1 MGSYKNTKS
10 AYAGLISIISIYILL
25 IILILIFASKVLLEI
40 SSNGSFTSLTFIP
53 LAMVLPIFLIATI
66 IFNILKLIR
75 QRRKKQPGSSFK
87 TKLLIFFTFIT
98 ILSSI
103 PQGILAVSFINTA
116 LKSWFSSGTEEALKG
131 GLDIAIEYNR
141 LSMENIAGFR
151 DSIIFENII
160 LNSDFSPDRIWK
172 NIRGSSPAISSI
184 TLFDSNG
191 VEIFSRSKENI
202 HINVNLFNL
211 EDGVVTRSKEGN
223 LSILKTRKDFLQ
235 GKGNVYAVL
244 TILLPEN
251 FDQNA
256 KKITDTLKLFTKN
269 REFQDTFFWI
279 IILFYIYF
287 SLPIILLAILTSF
300 LLSEEIIQP
309 IAYLENAINKVVQ
322 GDYSYRILPH
332 SKDDLGNLVNSFND
346 MVSELELSRNNYV
359 HTEKVTA
366 WQEIAQRMAHEIK
379 NPLTPIKLSAQRIL
393 KKYKTD
399 PESIESIL
407 EPAVDAIIGEVE
419 NLTQLLSQFKD
430 FAKMPSPIKE
440 SIQLKSLVTEASLL
454 YSESSS
460 RITLNLDDLED
471 TELKGDRGQLQRVF
485 SNLISN
491 SFEAISDTGTV
502 VIRSEINRKGKKY
515 YCRIMI
521 TDTGTGIEPEM
532 KKLVFNPYFTTKE
545 GGTGLGL
552 PIVERIVTDHK
563 GIIWYE
569 TEREVGTTF
578 FIELPL
584 EDGK

>member
-10 AYAGLISIISIYILL
+10 AYAGLISIVSIYILL

-40 SSNGSFTSLTFIP
+40 SSNGSFSSLTFIP
-53 LAMVLPIFLIATI
+53 FAMVLPIFLIATI
-66 IFNILKLIR
+66 IFNIIKLLK
-75 QRRKKQPGSSFK
+75 QRRKNQPGSNFK

-116 LKSWFSSGTEEALKG
+116 IKSWFSSGTEEALKG
-131 GLDIAIEYNR
+131 GLNIAIEYNR
-141 LSMENIAGFR
+141 SSMENIASFR
-151 DSIIFENII
+151 DSFIFESII
-160 LNSDFSPDRIWK
+160 LNPDSTPDRIWK
-172 NIRGSSPAISSI
+172 NIQGAFPAISSI
-184 TLFDSNG
+184 TLFDFNG
-191 VEIFSRSKENI
+191 IEIFYRSKEFEKI
-202 HINVNLFNL
+202 EVNLFNL
-211 EDGVVTRSKEGN
+211 EDGVVTRSKKGN
-223 LSILKTRKDFLQ
+223 ITILKTRKDFRKE
-235 GKGNVYAVL
+235 GKNVYSVL

-256 KKITDTLKLFTKN
+256 KKITDALKLFTQN
-269 REFQDTFFWI
+269 REFQETFFWI

-309 IAYLENAINKVVQ
+309 IAHLENAINRVVK

-399 PESIESIL
+399 PESIEAIL
-407 EPAVDAIIGEVE
+407 EPAVDAIISEVE

-430 FAKMPSPIKE
+430 FARMPSPIKE
-440 SIQLKSLVTEASLL
+440 SIQLKSLVTEASRL

-460 RITLNLDDLED
+460 NITLNLDGLED
-471 TELKGDRGQLQRVF
+471 TELKGDRGQIQRVF

-491 SFEAISDTGTV
+491 SYDAISNAGTV
-502 VIRSEINRKGKKY
+502 SIRSEIIRKGKNY

-521 TDTGTGIEPEM
+521 TDNGTGIEPSM

-569 TEREVGTTF
+569 SEREVGTTF
-578 FIELPL
+578 FIELPM
-584 EDGK
+584 EDRS

>member
-10 AYAGLISIISIYILL
+10 AYAGLISIVSIYILL
-25 IILILIFASKVLLEI
+25 IILILIFASNVLLEI
-40 SSNGSFTSLTFIP
+40 SSNGSFSSLSFIP

-66 IFNILKLIR
+66 IFNIIKLLR
-75 QRRKKQPGSSFK
+75 QRRKKQPGSNFK

-116 LKSWFSSGTEEALKG
+116 IKSWFSSGTEEALKG
-131 GLDIAIEYNR
+131 GLDVAIEYNR
-141 LSMENIAGFR
+141 SSMENIAAFR
-151 DSIIFENII
+151 DSFIFENII
-160 LNSDFSPDRIWK
+160 LNPDSTPDRIWK
-172 NIRGSSPAISSI
+172 NIRGAFPAISSI

-191 VEIFSRSKENI
+191 IEIFYRSRETEYIK
-202 HINVNLFNL
+202 VNLFNL
-211 EDGVVTRSKEGN
+211 EDGVVSRSKEGN
-223 LSILKTRKDFLQ
+223 ITIIKTRKDFL
-235 GKGNVYAVL
+235 KESGNVYAVL

-256 KKITDTLKLFTKN
+256 KRITDALKLFAQN

-309 IAYLENAINKVVQ
+309 IAHLENAINRVVK

-399 PESIESIL
+399 PESIEAIL
-407 EPAVDAIIGEVE
+407 EPAVDAIISEVE

-430 FAKMPSPIKE
+430 FARMPSPIKE
-440 SIQLKSLVTEASLL
+440 SIQLKSLVKEASML

-460 RITLNLDDLED
+460 NITLNLDDLED

-485 SNLISN
+485 SNLICN
-491 SFEAISDTGTV
+491 SFDAISDVGTV
-502 VIRSEINRKGKKY
+502 SIRSEIIRKGKNY

-521 TDTGTGIEPEM
+521 TDNGTGIEPSM

-552 PIVERIVTDHK
+552 PIVERIVADHK

-569 TEREVGTTF
+569 SEKEVGTTF
-578 FIELPL
+578 FIELPM
-584 EDGK
+584 EDRS